1 MANLV
6 LDMPCVKAA
15 VPRRDVFLNPNDQMR
30 RNLYLNTLL
39 KIYQT
44 LLLRHRQLGLCINI
58 SRQSKTALQ
67 FLKHLG
73 DTVRKSKNIRT
84 LSLTLRRC
92 VLKSIIQDSF
102 IIFTTQSNLHFCLCM
117 DLYLSFY
124 IYQFDQ
130 MRFWKTHCTNRKLL

>member
-44 LLLRHRQLGLCINI
+44 LLLRHRKGRIKNPSELDTNTTTMPTENI
-58 SRQSKTALQ
+58 EDEYG
-67 FLKHLG
+67 H
-73 DTVRKSKNIRT
+73 DVRKICKRSFCIKGRPYYSRLWYDRICKN
-84 LSLTLRRC
+84 
-92 VLKSIIQDSF
+92 
-102 IIFTTQSNLHFCLCM
+102 
-117 DLYLSFY
+117 
-124 IYQFDQ
+124 
-130 MRFWKTHCTNRKLL
+130 

>member
-44 LLLRHRQLGLCINI
+44 LLLQHRKGRIKNPSELDTNTTTMPTENI
-58 SRQSKTALQ
+58 EDEYG
-67 FLKHLG
+67 H
-73 DTVRKSKNIRT
+73 DVRKSAREAFVSKTGHIIVDCGMIESAGNKW
-84 LSLTLRRC
+84 LGFSPDGV
-92 VLKSIIQDSF
+92 VL
-102 IIFTTQSNLHFCLCM
+102 NLNREAIALLEIKCL
-117 DLYLSFY
+117 Y
-124 IYQFDQ
+124 
-130 MRFWKTHCTNRKLL
+130 

>member
-44 LLLRHRQLGLCINI
+44 LLLRHRKGRIKNPSELDTNTTICPRKTLKMNMDRMYEK
-58 SRQSKTALQ
+58 SAREAFVSKTGHIIVDCGMIESAGNKWLGFSPDGVVLNLNREAIAL
-67 FLKHLG
+67 LEIK
-73 DTVRKSKNIRT
+73 
-84 LSLTLRRC
+84 
-92 VLKSIIQDSF
+92 
-102 IIFTTQSNLHFCLCM
+102 CL
-117 DLYLSFY
+117 Y
-124 IYQFDQ
+124 
-130 MRFWKTHCTNRKLL
+130 

>member
-44 LLLRHRQLGLCINI
+44 LLLRHRYTLKKKHKYYGQVQLGMAVLNL
-58 SRQSKTALQ
+58 SK
-67 FLKHLG
+67 
-73 DTVRKSKNIRT
+73 
-84 LSLTLRRC
+84 C
-92 VLKSIIQDSF
+92 
-102 IIFTTQSNLHFCLCM
+102 
-117 DLYLSFY
+117 Y
-124 IYQFDQ
+124 
-130 MRFWKTHCTNRKLL
+130 

>member
-44 LLLRHRQLGLCINI
+44 LLLRHRQ
-58 SRQSKTALQ
+58 
-67 FLKHLG
+67 G
-73 DTVRKSKNIRT
+73 DA
-84 LSLTLRRC
+84 
-92 VLKSIIQDSF
+92 SIIEK
-102 IIFTTQSNLHFCLCM
+102 LPA
-117 DLYLSFY
+117 
-124 IYQFDQ
+124 
-130 MRFWKTHCTNRKLL
+130 TNKG